1 MKFKEKDR
9 IKIIKLSD
17 SDPKCLLYKTG
28 EVIDIIKDDYPYKIL
43 FDDEKANCLGLS
55 LWEEDELELISSD

>member
-28 EVIDIIKDDYPYKIL
+28 EVIDIIKDDLNWNSKKKI
-43 FDDEKANCLGLS
+43 G
-55 LWEEDELELISSD
+55 